1 MVHGERPGSRH
12 ALSSRRGRAA
22 RAASRITGGASGDR
36 EPSKQEVRRGA
47 VFPVPREALWTRL
60 RARSAFRIVLAMD
73 GLGETRP
80 GRAGRESGRSVA
92 QNPPDGYRADSPPDG
107 REGEA
112 KRVSYVTAI
121 SGKGGAHRQRSS
133 RRAQSAAASAG
144 GQRPAAP
151 PAEKTRSGRG
161 EAGRDGGAASIP
173 AG

>member
-1 MVHGERPGSRH
+1 M
-12 ALSSRRGRAA
+12 
-22 RAASRITGGASGDR
+22 
-36 EPSKQEVRRGA
+36 
-47 VFPVPREALWTRL
+47 RL

-80 GRAGRESGRSVA
+80 GGAGRESGRSVA
-92 QNPPDGYRADSPPDG
+92 QDPPDGYRTDSPPDG

-112 KRVSYVTAI
+112 KRVPYVAAI

-144 GQRPAAP
+144 GERPAPP
-151 PAEKTRSGRG
+151 PAEQAQSGGG
-161 EAGRDGGAASIP
+161 EAGRDGDASSVP

>member
-73 GLGETRP
+73 GLGEMRSR
-80 GRAGRESGRSVA
+80 RAGRESSRSVA

-112 KRVSYVTAI
+112 KRVPYVAAI

-133 RRAQSAAASAG
+133 RRAQSAAAAAG
-144 GQRPAAP
+144 GQRAAWP
-151 PAEKTRSGRG
+151 SAEEAQSGG
-161 EAGRDGGAASIP
+161 GKAGRDGCAFSVP